1 MVNGIQLSTNFD
13 LGSAIPLDSRIVV
26 SQFNNLNNIPNKYQG
41 LIAYATDN
49 QNLYVFQGGT
59 TWEKI
64 VTNNVDSKT
73 VNFNSPGS
81 FQIQSSDNGQVI
93 FVNNSIHP
101 VTGVLTGS
109 FEEGFNVTIVQL
121 GTALITISGGSVG
134 DIKNKIGANKTS
146 GQYAIASI
154 LKIRGVQDFLLYGDV
169 IN

>member
-1 MVNGIQLSTNFD
+1 MANGIQLSTNFD
-13 LGSAIPLDSRIVV
+13 LGSSIPLDSRIVV
-26 SQFNNLNNIPNKYQG
+26 AQLNDLNNISNKYQG
-41 LIAYATDN
+41 LVAYVTSEK
-49 QNLYVFQGGT
+49 NLYLFQGGT

-64 VTNNVDSKT
+64 VTNNVDSRT
-73 VNFNSPGS
+73 ATFNAPGS

-93 FVNNSIHP
+93 FVDNTVHA

-134 DIKNKIGANKTS
+134 SIRNKIGANKTS